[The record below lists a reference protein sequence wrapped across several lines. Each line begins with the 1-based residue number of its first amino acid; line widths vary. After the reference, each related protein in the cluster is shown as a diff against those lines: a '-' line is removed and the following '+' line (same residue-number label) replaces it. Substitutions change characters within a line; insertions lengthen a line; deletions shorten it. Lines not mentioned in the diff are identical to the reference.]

1 MRALPAR
8 HDRGAA
14 ADDAADDACVVA
26 CRLNAVRE
34 VCARCPLAMTE
45 ELLRDLAQY
54 KTYKDKSES
63 RRRRRRRCCRRRHGD
78 VVVEMFSMKCT
89 GTCCVHR
96 LRSQHELQKAVSF
109 SVHVFADVVC
119 THARNRCH
127 DGRAI
132 VDSAVQREKCHA
144 AA

>member
-1 MRALPAR
+1 MMLLLPRTAIAAG
-8 HDRGAA
+8 DAA
-14 ADDAADDACVVA
+14 AAGVA

-63 RRRRRRRCCRRRHGD
+63 RRRCRHRRRRRRRRHGD

-96 LRSQHELQKAVSF
+96 LRSQHVLQKAVSF